1 MAEINSIE
9 DFIALDERVERYKKI
24 YYKLKGASEAIA
36 QQAEIG
42 IGNKFGKYYIGE
54 EMGEYYTEII
64 RGLHTVL
71 TDTMAKVNR
80 DFAQQINEHGKESK
94 Q

>member
-54 EMGEYYTEII
+54 DMGEYYTEIT
-64 RGLHTVL
+64 RGLYAVL

-80 DFAQQINEHGKESK
+80 DFAQQINKHGETNSL
-94 Q
+94 